1 MVMPTSAYSICSPLN
16 YDKSYEVV
24 CDPAQKDNLAE
35 TRGVLTHLGRLMR
48 STKDVVA
55 EVCAKYDLN
64 IDL

>member
-1 MVMPTSAYSICSPLN
+1 MMLSTSAYSICSPLN

-24 CDPAQKDNLAE
+24 DDPAQKDNLTE
-35 TRGVLTHLGRLMR
+35 TGRVLTHLCLLMR
-48 STKDVVA
+48 ARKDVVV

>member
-1 MVMPTSAYSICSPLN
+1 MMSTSACSICSPLN

-24 CDPAQKDNLAE
+24 CGPVQKDNLAE
-35 TRGVLTHLGRLMR
+35 TRRGLTHLALLMR
-48 STKDVVA
+48 ARKDFMA